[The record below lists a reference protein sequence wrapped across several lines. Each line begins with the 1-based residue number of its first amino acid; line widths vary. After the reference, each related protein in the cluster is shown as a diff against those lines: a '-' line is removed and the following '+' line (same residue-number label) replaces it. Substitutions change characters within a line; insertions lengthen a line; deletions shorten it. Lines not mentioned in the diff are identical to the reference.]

1 MATAAARVSVMR
13 RISSGRT
20 CRSSAIT
27 ALNAAMVTAR
37 HESAVQVWAET
48 APANPGTMK
57 RCNCD
62 HIVPH
67 TSMQPAHAACHKGN
81 WRRREK
87 ANVVL

>member
-1 MATAAARVSVMR
+1 
-13 RISSGRT
+13 
-20 CRSSAIT
+20 
-27 ALNAAMVTAR
+27 
-37 HESAVQVWAET
+37 VQVWAET